1 MDSKSTK
8 KLPSYIGGVFAVI
21 TGLFFIFF
29 PEISSGVIGLLFG
42 VVLFVAGLAEVIGYI
57 ISIKQFREENYGK
70 AAGAE
75 IVLVYSV
82 AIMVIGVV
90 FIIKREF
97 VLQLLATIVGIFFII
112 DGIVKLRQEIFL
124 FRKKDMYSFVLLGLA
139 IALIIAGIALLIN
152 PFDGTRNIIVFS
164 GVCFILSGLESI
176 FLCMMKRNTLFPHH
190 PLQIISRD
198 QNWNQHIHG
207 KS

>member
-1 MDSKSTK
+1 MDSKSTQ
-8 KLPSYIGGVFAVI
+8 KLHSYIGGVFAVI
-21 TGLFFIFF
+21 TGLFFMFF

-75 IVLVYSV
+75 IVLVYSI

-124 FRKKDMYSFVLLGLA
+124 FRKKDIYSFILLGLA
-139 IALIIAGIALLIN
+139 IALIIAGIALLVN

-176 FLCMMKRNTLFPHH
+176 FLCMMKRYEKKT
-190 PLQIISRD
+190 RK
-198 QNWNQHIHG
+198 G
-207 KS
+207 

>member
-97 VLQLLATIVGIFFII
+97 VLQLLA
-112 DGIVKLRQEIFL
+112 
-124 FRKKDMYSFVLLGLA
+124 
-139 IALIIAGIALLIN
+139 
-152 PFDGTRNIIVFS
+152 
-164 GVCFILSGLESI
+164 
-176 FLCMMKRNTLFPHH
+176 
-190 PLQIISRD
+190 
-198 QNWNQHIHG
+198 
-207 KS
+207 